1 MATCQTMGKGT
12 SERVMIRFLKSLF
25 VQDDTSRD
33 IAKKRLQLLLIHDQV
48 DLTPEQMVEM
58 KQEIVG
64 VIERY
69 LNIEADDTHVALDR
83 LDKQI
88 RLVGSIPLKEEGH
101 KTRQRQS
108 G

>member
-1 MATCQTMGKGT
+1 MGESA

-25 VQDDTSRD
+25 VSDDSSRD

-48 DLTPEQMVEM
+48 DLTPEQMVDM
-58 KQEIVG
+58 KREIVD

-69 LNIEADDTHVALDR
+69 LDIEADDTYVALDR

-88 RLVGSIPLKEEGH
+88 RLVGSIPLKNSGE
-101 KTRQRQS
+101 KSRQKRLS
-108 G
+108 

>member
-1 MATCQTMGKGT
+1 MGENA
-12 SERVMIRFLKSLF
+12 SECIMIRLLKSLF

-48 DLTPEQMVEM
+48 DLTPEQMMEM
-58 KQEIVG
+58 KREIVD

-69 LNIEADDTHVALDR
+69 LNIEADDTYVALDR
-83 LDKQI
+83 LGKQI
-88 RLVGSIPLKEEGH
+88 RLVGSIPLKEEGQR
-101 KTRQRQS
+101 TRQRKS

>member
-1 MATCQTMGKGT
+1 
-12 SERVMIRFLKSLF
+12 MIQFLKSLF
-25 VQDDTSRD
+25 VQDDSSRD

-48 DLTPEQMVEM
+48 DLTPEQLVEM
-58 KQEIVG
+58 KKEIID

-69 LNIEADDTHVALDR
+69 LNIEAEDTHVALDR

-88 RLVGSIPLKEEGH
+88 RLVGSIPLKEEGM
-101 KTRQRQS
+101 KSRKRKS